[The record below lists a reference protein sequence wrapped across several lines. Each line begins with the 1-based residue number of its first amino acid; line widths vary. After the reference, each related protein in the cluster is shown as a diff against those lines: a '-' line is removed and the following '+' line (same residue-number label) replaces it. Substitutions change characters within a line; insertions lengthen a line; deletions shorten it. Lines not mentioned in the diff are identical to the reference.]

1 MKMMWTKEENANQM
15 KRALIDGTIV
25 VKFKKVDGSERVM
38 KCTLNTEI
46 IPEYI
51 LESVKNVKPKKE
63 GVMSVWDVE
72 KEQWRSFRTDNVIEW
87 IEGL

>member
-1 MKMMWTKEENANQM
+1 MWTKEENANQM